1 MRLTRVLV
9 AVCVLAA
16 AVQSRS
22 SATRWP
28 YESSRG
34 SIALDGP
41 FGTLVQRSSES
52 ATAPPCARVVWPVE
66 PPIRPRTGDRD
77 VVVDLPGAYPECV
90 EPGGEPIAFATL
102 ELLEPPDRAVL
113 PPSHA
118 KTFRLALT
126 WKGVREVLWYR
137 VRLSR
142 EETFERSFVSAC
154 VRLHWSYEVRDLP
167 AGTYFWEVTALSPR
181 MHGDIDNA
189 CGHEM
194 LEAAAAR
201 FSIQTEAQPVPR

>member
-1 MRLTRVLV
+1 MGLSRVLL

-16 AVQSRS
+16 AGQSRS

-66 PPIRPRTGDRD
+66 PPIHPRKGDRD
-77 VVVDLPGAYPECV
+77 VVVDVPGAYRECV
-90 EPGGEPIAFATL
+90 EPGGEPSPFATFQ
-102 ELLEPPDRAVL
+102 LLEPPDRAVL
-113 PPSHA
+113 PRADA

-126 WKGVREVLWYR
+126 WKGVRGVFHYR

-154 VRLHWSYEVRDLP
+154 VRLRWSYEVRDLP
-167 AGTYFWEVTALSPR
+167 AGTYFWEVTALGPR
-181 MHGDIDNA
+181 THGDIDNA

-201 FSIQTEAQPVPR
+201 FSIQTEPEPVPR